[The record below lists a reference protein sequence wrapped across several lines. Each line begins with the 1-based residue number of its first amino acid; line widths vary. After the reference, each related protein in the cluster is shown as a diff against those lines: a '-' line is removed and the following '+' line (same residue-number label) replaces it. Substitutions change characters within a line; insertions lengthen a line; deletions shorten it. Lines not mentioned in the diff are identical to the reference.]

1 MLRLGNA
8 HKIEQAHF
16 FVLCNTITIFAKT
29 SMSNFT
35 TQQEKQKEVK
45 EKEKLGRE
53 TLGKF
58 FYDLAKIAFTA
69 LVVGSI
75 VSVTTEQKKLECWLL
90 IGIGLIT
97 TFVFAR
103 IGHKIMKL

>member
-16 FVLCNTITIFAKT
+16 FVLCPTITIFAKT

-75 VSVTTEQKKLECWLL
+75 VSVTTEQKKLEYWLL

>member
-16 FVLCNTITIFAKT
+16 FVLCPTITIFAKT

-75 VSVTTEQKKLECWLL
+75 VSVTTEQKKLEYWLL

-103 IGHKIMKL
+103 KGHKIMKL

>member
-16 FVLCNTITIFAKT
+16 FVLCPTITIFAKT

-35 TQQEKQKEVK
+35 TQQEKQNEVK

-58 FYDLAKIAFTA
+58 FYDLAKIA
-69 LVVGSI
+69 SPH
-75 VSVTTEQKKLECWLL
+75 WLWA
-90 IGIGLIT
+90 
-97 TFVFAR
+97 V
-103 IGHKIMKL
+103 

>member
-16 FVLCNTITIFAKT
+16 FVLCPTITIFAKT

-58 FYDLAKIAFTA
+58 FYDLAKIAFIA

-75 VSVTTEQKKLECWLL
+75 VSVTTEQKKLEYWLL

>member
-8 HKIEQAHF
+8 HQIEQAHF
-16 FVLCNTITIFAKT
+16 FVLCPTITIFAKT

-103 IGHKIMKL
+103 IGHKTMKL